1 MDSPKPLETTIDLL
15 NRARNGDAEALDS
28 LIGRYLPP
36 LQRWARG
43 RLPRWA
49 RNMADTDD
57 IVQEALVDT
66 FRKIESFEHRGEG
79 ALRAY
84 LRQAVMNRIRDELRK
99 AAVRRVEPGVPEDF
113 ADPGP
118 SPLEATIGQAAL
130 DRYEAALVKLR
141 DAERDVIIARVE
153 LGFTYPEIAR
163 ATGRESPDA
172 ARMAVT
178 RALMRLTEEMARE
191 RRR

>member
-1 MDSPKPLETTIDLL
+1 
-15 NRARNGDAEALDS
+15 
-28 LIGRYLPP
+28 
-36 LQRWARG
+36 
-43 RLPRWA
+43 
-49 RNMADTDD
+49 MADTDD

-118 SPLEATIGQAAL
+118 SPLEATIGRAAL

>member
-1 MDSPKPLETTIDLL
+1 MDSPKPLETTVDLL
-15 NRARNGDAEALDS
+15 NRARQGDAEALDS

-66 FRKIESFEHRGEG
+66 FRRIESFEHRGEG

-130 DRYEAALVKLR
+130 DRYEAALVRLR
-141 DAERDVIIARVE
+141 DAERDVIVARVE